1 MANAPSTRPSF
12 SPGRRWRIGFSVVVM
27 TLAVFAVVVMV
38 NYLSAQFFRRYYL
51 SSLTRIQ
58 LSTRTTSL
66 LHSLTNKVQVTVYSS
81 REEEIFSDVANL
93 LKEYTSANSK
103 ISVRYIDYN
112 HEAGAAEEFKIKYK
126 LGSSTNKN
134 LIVFECEGRT
144 KTVLGDTLV
153 QNQLIQEKSETPGQL
168 ALRKKPINF
177 LGELMFTGA
186 LLGVTNPKPLKAYFL
201 EGHGEHRPDNA
212 NTAMGYARF
221 ADVLRQSNIEID
233 TLMLLGTNNVPD
245 DCNLLVV
252 AGPENAIPTI
262 ELNRIDKYLSAGG
275 RLLVLFNIRSAE
287 HATGLEK
294 VLAKWGVNVTT
305 GIVKDPDYS
314 STAEQVDVLAA
325 CGVKLPDN
333 FKIKHPVISPLIG
346 QRLQLI
352 LPREV
357 DVVDL
362 SPQPDSGLKAEPIL
376 FSGPRSMLDIR
387 SAGLAQRPSAK
398 SLMVAVEKSAAKGVA
413 AERGAT
419 RILVTG
425 DSLFL
430 GNERI
435 ESAANREFASHAA
448 NWLLD
453 RPLLLE
459 GVGPKSITEY
469 TLGITN
475 IEFQTVQLILL
486 AAMPGGILLLGGLVW
501 LRRRK

>member
-38 NYLSAQFFRRYYL
+38 NYLSTQFFQRRYF

-66 LHSLTNKVQVTVYSS
+66 LHSLTNKVQVTVYCS
-81 REEEIFSDVANL
+81 REEEFFGDLANL
-93 LKEYTSANSK
+93 LKEYTSANPK
-103 ISVRYIDYN
+103 LSVRYIDYDR
-112 HEAGAAEEFKIKYK
+112 EPGAAEEFKIKYN
-126 LGSSTNKN
+126 LGASTNKN

-144 KTVLGDTLV
+144 KTILGDTLV
-153 QNQLIQEKSETPGQL
+153 QNQLVQEKSETPGQL
-168 ALRKKPINF
+168 SLRKKPINF

-186 LLGVTNPKPLKAYFL
+186 LIGVTNPKPLKAYFL

-212 NTAMGYARF
+212 NNPMGYAKF
-221 ADVLRQSNIEID
+221 AGLLRQNNIE
-233 TLMLLGTNNVPD
+233 TWPLTLLGTNMVPD
-245 DCNLLVV
+245 DCNLLVI
-252 AGPENAIPTI
+252 AGPKDPLPAL
-262 ELNRIDKYLSAGG
+262 ELGRVEKYLGEGG
-275 RLLVLFNIRSAE
+275 RLFVLFNVLSE
-287 HATGLEK
+287 DHVTGLEK
-294 VLAKWGVNVTT
+294 ILAKWGVNVTT
-305 GIVKDPDYS
+305 GIVKDPDNS
-314 STAEQVDVLAA
+314 SPPEGLDVIAF
-325 CGVKLPDN
+325 N
-333 FKIKHPVISPLIG
+333 FRVKHPLVNALLGS
-346 QRLQLI
+346 RLQMI

-357 DVVDL
+357 DALDL
-362 SPQPDSGLKAEPIL
+362 SAQPDSGIKAEEIVY
-376 FSGPRSMLDIR
+376 SGPRSVLSNGGMT
-387 SAGLAQRPSAK
+387 QRPGVK
-398 SLMVAVEKSAAKGVA
+398 PLIVAVEKSAAKGVA

-435 ESAANREFASHAA
+435 ESAANRDFASLAA

-453 RPLLLE
+453 RPVLLE
-459 GVGPKSITEY
+459 GVAPKSITEY
-469 TLGITN
+469 RLLISN
-475 IEFQTVQLILL
+475 LQLQTVQLILL